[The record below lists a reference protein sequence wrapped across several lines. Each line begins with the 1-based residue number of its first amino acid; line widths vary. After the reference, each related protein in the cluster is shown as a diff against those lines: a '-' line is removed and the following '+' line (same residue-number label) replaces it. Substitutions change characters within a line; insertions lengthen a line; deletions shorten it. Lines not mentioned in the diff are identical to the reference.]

1 MATEIATWYEVNFNG
16 EGTPSKTIIGT
27 GTTLNFSG
35 VEAGEQSIIKCVQ
48 IKFSRKIAKLRF
60 WVVNNISGNASSG
73 GVFDD
78 GWAHGYHIRGGNELS
93 PLLNANDPSLFN
105 SSYYKGEITVPS
117 DKLPYG
123 YDSNKN
129 QETGKDDPA
138 SINNFNSF
146 VNIPQGTQF
155 FTDNPSYY
163 QWGDDNQNGNFGTD
177 NENATQEDPSW
188 YTPYIYLVVNPPLS
202 ADGGSRTG
210 WGYRISF
217 LYS

>member
-1 MATEIATWYEVNFNG
+1 MADIATWYEVSFS
-16 EGTPSKTIIGT
+16 EKDGTVTPTKNIIGT
-27 GTTLNFSG
+27 GTTLNFAG
-35 VEAGEQSIIKCVQ
+35 VEAGEQSVIKCVQ

-60 WVVNNISGNASSG
+60 WVVNNISGTATSG

-93 PLLNANDPSLFN
+93 PLLNSNDPNSFN
-105 SSYYKGEITVPS
+105 SSYYKGVIDHVI

-123 YDSNKN
+123 YKN
-129 QETGKDDPA
+129 VEENPTSKE
-138 SINNFNSF
+138 NFNSF
-146 VNIPQGTQF
+146 VKIPQNTQF
-155 FTDNPSYY
+155 FTENPGYY
-163 QWGDDNQNGNFGTD
+163 QWGNENINGNFGLDEYTS
-177 NENATQEDPSW
+177 ENANNESW
-188 YTPYIYLVVNPPLS
+188 YTPYIYLVVNPPLD